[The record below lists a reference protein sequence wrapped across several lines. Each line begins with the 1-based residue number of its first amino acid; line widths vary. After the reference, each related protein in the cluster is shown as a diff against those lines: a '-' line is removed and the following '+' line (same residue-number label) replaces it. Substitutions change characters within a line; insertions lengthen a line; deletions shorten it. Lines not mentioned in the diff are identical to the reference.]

1 MRTCT
6 CCKVEKLEECFY
18 QDKRGRGGLAS
29 QCKSCKD
36 AASVAWKKLETPA
49 RVQERKD
56 KKQEADKLAKDGLKI
71 CSHCKEIKLIQ
82 FFNKNPYRKDG
93 LSYYCKSCS
102 SVANREARLRL
113 TPEERTRRH
122 FEGQLRFAYGLE
134 PEDFAQIKLNQQN
147 KCAVC
152 SVVFKESPHVDHCHK
167 TGKIRGLLCRFCN
180 QGMGMFRDAPE
191 NLRAAAKYLDKANH
205 LK

>member
-1 MRTCT
+1 MKTCS
-6 CCKVEKLEECFY
+6 CCKLEKPEDSFY
-18 QDKRGRGGLAS
+18 YKEKCRTRLAAN
-29 QCKSCKD
+29 CKSCMELARLAKEKV
-36 AASVAWKKLETPA
+36 SFPA
-49 RVQERKD
+49 RARARED
-56 KKQEADKLAKDGLKI
+56 KKQKAEEAAKNGLKV
-71 CSHCKEIKLIQ
+71 CSHCKEAKPIQ
-82 FFNKNPYRKDG
+82 VFNKNPSRKDG
-93 LSYYCKSCS
+93 LSYYCKACS

-167 TGKIRGLLCRFCN
+167 TGKLRGLLCRFCN
-180 QGMGMFRDAPE
+180 QGLGMFRDAPE
-191 NLRAAAKYLDKANH
+191 NLRAAANYLDKA
-205 LK
+205 K